1 MKKKLTFII
10 LLAVALV
17 MLFGCADKELV
28 NSCLKGQTYGF
39 WFGIWHGMIAP
50 FDLIGMLIWDDVTVF
65 AQNNTGFWYAFGFLI
80 GSGGWGVIGNNASK
94 KKN

>member
-1 MKKKLTFII
+1 MKKKLTI
-10 LLAVALV
+10 LLLIIIALA
-17 MLFGCADKELV
+17 MLFSCADKEV
-28 NSCLKGQTYGF
+28 VTGCLKGQTYGF

-65 AQNNTGFWYAFGFLI
+65 AQNNTGFWYALGFLI
-80 GSGGWGVIGNNASK
+80 GSGGWGVIGSKASK

>member
-17 MLFGCADKELV
+17 MLFSCADKEV
-28 NSCLKGQTYGF
+28 VTSCLKGQTYGF

-65 AQNNTGFWYAFGFLI
+65 AQNNSGFCYALGFLI
-80 GSGGWGVIGNNASK
+80 GSGGWGVIGNKASK
-94 KKN
+94 KRY